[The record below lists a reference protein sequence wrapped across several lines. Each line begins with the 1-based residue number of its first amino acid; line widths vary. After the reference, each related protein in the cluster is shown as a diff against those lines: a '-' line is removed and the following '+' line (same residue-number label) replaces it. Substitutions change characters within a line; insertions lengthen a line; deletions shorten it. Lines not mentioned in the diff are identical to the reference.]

1 MAFDIDDPE
10 TELLVRTLAERWG
23 VSSDE
28 AIRRAVARELQET
41 SPQETSRIQVRTVA
55 ELADS
60 GEGVVRP
67 GGLDRP
73 R

>member
-10 TELLVRTLAERWG
+10 TELPVRTLAERWS

-60 GEGVVRP
+60 GEGVVRS